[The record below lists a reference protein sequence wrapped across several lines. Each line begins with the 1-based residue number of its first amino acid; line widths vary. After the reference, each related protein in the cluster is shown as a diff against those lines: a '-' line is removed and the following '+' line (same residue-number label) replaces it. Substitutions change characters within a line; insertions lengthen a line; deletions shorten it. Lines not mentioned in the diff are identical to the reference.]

1 MTAHPTDQ
9 QHEQHSCA
17 KGCMKE
23 TREQTG
29 CLVWSFIFYFEK
41 LTKSW
46 CWLGIFL
53 PHLHFL
59 SSFIKI
65 QESHTLIS
73 CIATLMVKLPVQC
86 DDIVSSICGSAV
98 DTEEE
103 VNLIY
108 ASFHWFLTNSL

>member
-9 QHEQHSCA
+9 QHEQSSCA
-17 KGCMKE
+17 RGRMKE

-29 CLVWSFIFYFEK
+29 CLVWSFIFCCCKAFKILVLVGYFP
-41 LTKSW
+41 
-46 CWLGIFL
+46 
-53 PHLHFL
+53 PHLHLL

-65 QESHTLIS
+65 QDSHTLIS
-73 CIATLMVKLPVQC
+73 CIATLMGRLPLQC
-86 DDIVSSICGSAV
+86 EDIVSSLCGSAV

-108 ASFHWFLTNSL
+108 ASFHWLLASLL